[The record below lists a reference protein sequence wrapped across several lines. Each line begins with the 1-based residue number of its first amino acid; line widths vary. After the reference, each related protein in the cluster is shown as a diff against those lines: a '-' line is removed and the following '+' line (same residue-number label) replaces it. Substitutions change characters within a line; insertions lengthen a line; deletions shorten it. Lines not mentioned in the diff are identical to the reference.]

1 MKTTIAILT
10 LSIATALAQKPVP
23 AAPKAAAAASTAPA
37 RPLAPRPATPGQPAT
52 PKVEPDILDLKPT
65 RVKFEEDGLFMPK
78 IEMRSP
84 KARVLISEPNYFKM
98 SDSAA
103 TPTFISTED
112 RGTTVH
118 LLTSGTPVL
127 PLENDERKK
136 AVRDSILA
144 TAPKDADRV
153 EISNESEN
161 PFPVNG
167 WKTYQFTMS
176 YGLFGQ
182 TFKKQVVFI
191 RLHQFQELQFVAQAP
206 ENLFPKAAG
215 AIGQILNSWYREPLN
230 LVAGANGANGAK
242 PTKD

>member
-10 LSIATALAQKPVP
+10 LSIATAFAQKPVP
-23 AAPKAAAAASTAPA
+23 AAPNVPA
-37 RPLAPRPATPGQPAT
+37 LPLAPRPVNPSQPAATT

-65 RVKFEEDGLFMPK
+65 RVKFEEDGLYMPK

-84 KARVLISEPNYFKM
+84 KARVLISEPNYFKL

-103 TPTFISTED
+103 TPTFISNED

-118 LLTSGTPVL
+118 ILTSGSPVL
-127 PLENDERKK
+127 PLDTDDRKK
-136 AVRDSILA
+136 SVRDSVLA
-144 TAPKDADRV
+144 TAPKEADRV
-153 EISNESEN
+153 EIVAESEN

-191 RLHQFQELQFVAQAP
+191 RLHQFQELQFVAQGP
-206 ENLFPKAAG
+206 DTLFPKATG

-230 LVAGANGANGAK
+230 LVARANGVKAE
-242 PTKD
+242 KD

>member
-10 LSIATALAQKPVP
+10 LSVATALAQKPAAP
-23 AAPKAAAAASTAPA
+23 AAPKAAAAATTPA
-37 RPLAPRPATPGQPAT
+37 RPLAPRPAIPGQPGA

-65 RVKFEEDGLFMPK
+65 RVTYQEDGLFMPK

-84 KARVLISEPNYFKM
+84 KGRVLISEPNFFKL
-98 SDSAA
+98 SDSAS
-103 TPTFISTED
+103 TPTFICKED

-118 LLTSGTPVL
+118 ILSSGAPVL
-127 PLENDERKK
+127 PLENDDRKK

-153 EISNESEN
+153 EIVNEAEN
-161 PFPVNG
+161 PYPVNG

-182 TFKKQVVFI
+182 TFKKQVTFV
-191 RLHQFQELQFVAQAP
+191 RLHQFQELQFIAQGP
-206 ENLFPKAAG
+206 ENLFPKATG
-215 AIGQILNSWYREPLN
+215 AIGQIINSWYREQSN
-230 LVAGANGANGAK
+230 LVAGANSAK
-242 PTKD
+242 PSKD